1 MGTQTYFNVARKG
14 PPGGDGTYND
24 IASRYEKVHQDYQF
38 LIQLEWFKVIFKIL
52 IRWCFF
58 VEDYDE
64 NPLKDLYNYDYP
76 LYSLI
81 YEAFP
86 CTNDIIDRC
95 GNQGNIHGNIPMN
108 CNGGGGGSPIDC
120 RDEHQHCEYWSA
132 TGECSNNPG
141 LSSILGSFF
150 LYDNVSSLFLIVP
163 WRCVKLYDNVSSLFL
178 IVPWRCVKN

>member
-1 MGTQTYFNVARKG
+1 MFSFYHYYG
-14 PPGGDGTYND
+14 
-24 IASRYEKVHQDYQF
+24 
-38 LIQLEWFKVIFKIL
+38 
-52 IRWCFF
+52 
-58 VEDYDE
+58 

-108 CNGGGGGSPIDC
+108 CNGGGGGGPIDC

-132 TGECSNNPG
+132 TGECANNPG
-141 LSSILGSFF
+141 LSSISGIFF
-150 LYDNVSSLFLIVP
+150 V
-163 WRCVKLYDNVSSLFL
+163 R
-178 IVPWRCVKN
+178 